1 MNKLKL
7 LLRNINLLNI
17 ILIVSVVLVAGYM
30 VLPMLNIKVKFNPA
44 ISKKIL
50 TTKDETTSESQTQS
64 PSDFLTIAEQNLF
77 HPQRIIPPEKK
88 EEQPLQRPEFV
99 LYGTLVADD
108 ISVAYMEDK
117 KSPRTTPGR
126 GKRQTALKKG
136 DTMSGYTLK
145 EIDPE
150 QVIMVR
156 GEETLIVK
164 IIDPNVK
171 KDREGG
177 STPIPQ
183 AQAISPEQKAL
194 REKAL
199 RATPQ
204 PTRPEQA
211 TTPARKTPYQPNK

>member
-17 ILIVSVVLVAGYM
+17 IMIAFVVLVAGYV
-30 VLPMLNIKVKFNPA
+30 VLPILNIKVKFTPS
-44 ISKKIL
+44 IPKKIS
-50 TTKDETTSESQTQS
+50 TTKEELPPEGQTQS
-64 PSDFLTIAEQNLF
+64 PSDYLIIAEQNLF
-77 HPQRIIPPEKK
+77 HPQRIIPPEKQA
-88 EEQPLQRPEFV
+88 EQPLQKPDFV

-150 QVIMVR
+150 QVIMIR

-177 STPIPQ
+177 STSIPQ

-194 REKAL
+194 REKAQ

-204 PTRPEQA
+204 PTRPEQT
-211 TTPARKTPYQPNK
+211 TTPARKTPFQPNK

>member
-44 ISKKIL
+44 IPKKIL

-164 IIDPNVK
+164 VIDPGVK
-171 KDREGG
+171 KDREG
-177 STPIPQ
+177 SSSPIPQ
-183 AQAISPEQKAL
+183 AQAIFPEQKAL
-194 REKAL
+194 G
-199 RATPQ
+199 ATPQ
-204 PTRPEQA
+204 PIRPEQA
-211 TTPARKTPYQPNK
+211 TAPARRTPYRPNKQ

>member
-17 ILIVSVVLVAGYM
+17 ILIASAVLIANYVVF
-30 VLPMLNIKVKFNPA
+30 PMLDMKVKFTPA
-44 ISKKIL
+44 IPKKIL
-50 TTKDETTSESQTQS
+50 TAKEATPPESQTQS
-64 PSDFLTIAEQNLF
+64 PSDYLIIAEQNLF

-88 EEQPLQRPEFV
+88 EEQPLPKPDFV
-99 LYGTLVADD
+99 LYGTLVAED

-136 DTMSGYTLK
+136 DTLSGYTLK

-150 QVIMVR
+150 QVVMVK

-164 IIDPNVK
+164 VIDPNVK

-177 STPIPQ
+177 STSIPQ
-183 AQAISPEQKAL
+183 AHAIPPQQKAQ
-194 REKAL
+194 
-199 RATPQ
+199 RATP
-204 PTRPEQA
+204 PPPRPEQA
-211 TTPARKTPYQPNK
+211 TTPDRKTPSRPK

>member
-17 ILIVSVVLVAGYM
+17 ILIASVVMVAGYV
-30 VLPMLNIKVKFNPA
+30 VLPMLNIKVKFTPS
-44 ISKKIL
+44 IQKKIS
-50 TTKDETTSESQTQS
+50 TTKEEIPPEGQTQS
-64 PSDFLTIAEQNLF
+64 PSDFLIIAEQNLF
-77 HPQRIIPPEKK
+77 HPQRIIPPEKQ
-88 EEQPLQRPEFV
+88 EEQPLQKPDFV
-99 LYGTLVADD
+99 LYGTLVADN

-136 DTMSGYTLK
+136 DTLSGYTLK

-156 GEETLIVK
+156 GEDTLIVK
-164 IIDPNVK
+164 VMDPNVK

-183 AQAISPEQKAL
+183 AKAISPEQRAL
-194 REKAL
+194 RP
-199 RATPQ
+199 TPQ

-211 TTPARKTPYQPNK
+211 TAPPSRKTPYRPQPPK

>member
-17 ILIVSVVLVAGYM
+17 ILIASAILIAGY
-30 VLPMLNIKVKFNPA
+30 VVFPMFDIKVKFTPA
-44 ISKKIL
+44 TPKKIL
-50 TTKDETTSESQTQS
+50 TTKEETPPEGQTQS
-64 PSDFLTIAEQNLF
+64 PSDFLIIAEQNLF
-77 HPQRIIPPEKK
+77 HPQRIIPPEKQA
-88 EEQPLQRPEFV
+88 EQPLQKPDFV

-150 QVIMVR
+150 QVVMIR

-183 AQAISPEQKAL
+183 AQAIRPEQKAQ
-194 REKAL
+194 

-204 PTRPEQA
+204 PTRPEQT

>member
-1 MNKLKL
+1 
-7 LLRNINLLNI
+7 
-17 ILIVSVVLVAGYM
+17 
-30 VLPMLNIKVKFNPA
+30 
-44 ISKKIL
+44 
-50 TTKDETTSESQTQS
+50 
-64 PSDFLTIAEQNLF
+64 
-77 HPQRIIPPEKK
+77 
-88 EEQPLQRPEFV
+88 LQKPDFV
-99 LYGTLVADD
+99 LYGTLVADN

-136 DTMSGYTLK
+136 DTLSGYTLK

-150 QVIMVR
+150 HVIMVR
-156 GEETLIVK
+156 GEDTLIVK
-164 IIDPNVK
+164 VIDPNVK

-194 REKAL
+194 RP
-199 RATPQ
+199 TPQ

-211 TTPARKTPYQPNK
+211 TAPARKTPYRPK

>member
-7 LLRNINLLNI
+7 LLGNINLLNI
-17 ILIVSVVLVAGYM
+17 IMIAFVVLVAGYV
-30 VLPMLNIKVKFNPA
+30 VLPILNIKVKFTPS
-44 ISKKIL
+44 IPKKIS
-50 TTKDETTSESQTQS
+50 TTKEEIPPEGQTQS
-64 PSDFLTIAEQNLF
+64 PSDYLIIAEQNLF
-77 HPQRIIPPEKK
+77 HPQRIIPPEKQA
-88 EEQPLQRPEFV
+88 EQPLQKPDFV
-99 LYGTLVADD
+99 LYGTLVADH

-156 GEETLIVK
+156 GEDTLIVK
-164 IIDPNVK
+164 VIDPNVK

-194 REKAL
+194 R
-199 RATPQ
+199 ATPQ
-204 PTRPEQA
+204 PTRPGQA

>member
-17 ILIVSVVLVAGYM
+17 ILIAFVVMIAGYVVL
-30 VLPMLNIKVKFNPA
+30 PILNIKVKFTPS
-44 ISKKIL
+44 IQKKIS
-50 TTKDETTSESQTQS
+50 TTKEEIPPEVQTQS
-64 PSDFLTIAEQNLF
+64 PSDFLIIAEQNLF
-77 HPQRIIPPEKK
+77 HPQRIIPPEKQ
-88 EEQPLQRPEFV
+88 EEQPLQKPDFV
-99 LYGTLVADD
+99 LYGTLVADN

-136 DTMSGYTLK
+136 DTLSGYTLK

-150 QVIMVR
+150 QVMMVR
-156 GEETLIVK
+156 GEDTLIVK
-164 IIDPNVK
+164 VMDPNVK

-177 STPIPQ
+177 SSPIPQ
-183 AQAISPEQKAL
+183 AHAISPEQ
-194 REKAL
+194 RIQ
-199 RATPQ
+199 RATSQ

-211 TTPARKTPYQPNK
+211 IAPVRKTPYRPSQPK

>member
-7 LLRNINLLNI
+7 LLKNINLLNI
-17 ILIVSVVLVAGYM
+17 ILIASSILIAGY
-30 VLPMLNIKVKFNPA
+30 VVFPMLDIKVKFTPA
-44 ISKKIL
+44 TPKKTL
-50 TTKDETTSESQTQS
+50 TTKEETPPEGQTQS
-64 PSDFLTIAEQNLF
+64 PSDFLIIAEQNLF
-77 HPQRIIPPEKK
+77 HPQRIIPPEKQA
-88 EEQPLQRPEFV
+88 EQPLQKPDFV

-156 GEETLIVK
+156 GEDTLIVK
-164 IIDPNVK
+164 VIDPNVK

-177 STPIPQ
+177 STSIPQ
-183 AQAISPEQKAL
+183 AQAISPEQ
-194 REKAL
+194 KAL

-211 TTPARKTPYQPNK
+211 TTPARKTPYRPNK

>member
-17 ILIVSVVLVAGYM
+17 ILIAFVILVAGYV
-30 VLPMLNIKVKFNPA
+30 VLPMLNIKVKFIPSIPNKMSTIKEEIPP
-44 ISKKIL
+44 
-50 TTKDETTSESQTQS
+50 EGQTQS
-64 PSDFLTIAEQNLF
+64 PSDFLIIAEQNLF
-77 HPQRIIPPEKK
+77 HPERIIPPGQQ
-88 EEQPLQRPEFV
+88 EEQPLQKPDFV
-99 LYGTLVADD
+99 LYGTLIADN

-136 DTMSGYTLK
+136 DTLSGYTLK

-150 QVIMVR
+150 QVTMVR
-156 GEETLIVK
+156 GEDTLIVK
-164 IIDPNVK
+164 VIDPNVK

-177 STPIPQ
+177 STSIPQ
-183 AQAISPEQKAL
+183 AQALSPEQ
-194 REKAL
+194 RMQ

-204 PTRPEQA
+204 PIRPEQA
-211 TTPARKTPYQPNK
+211 TAPSRRTPYRPR

>member
-17 ILIVSVVLVAGYM
+17 ILIAFVILVAGYV
-30 VLPMLNIKVKFNPA
+30 VLPMLNIKVKFTPS
-44 ISKKIL
+44 IPKKTL
-50 TTKDETTSESQTQS
+50 STKEEIPPEGQAQS
-64 PSDFLTIAEQNLF
+64 PSDFLIIAEQNLF
-77 HPQRIIPPEKK
+77 HPERIIPSEQQ
-88 EEQPLQRPEFV
+88 EEQPLQKPDFV
-99 LYGTLVADD
+99 LYGTLIADN

-136 DTMSGYTLK
+136 DTLSGYTLK

-150 QVIMVR
+150 QVILVR
-156 GEETLIVK
+156 GDETLIVK
-164 IIDPNVK
+164 VIDPNVK

-177 STPIPQ
+177 STSIPQ
-183 AQAISPEQKAL
+183 AQALSPEQQ
-194 REKAL
+194 RIQR

-211 TTPARKTPYQPNK
+211 TAPSRRTPYQPR

>member
-17 ILIVSVVLVAGYM
+17 ILIAFVVLVAGYV
-30 VLPMLNIKVKFNPA
+30 VLPVLNIKVKFTPS

-50 TTKDETTSESQTQS
+50 TTKEEIPPEGQAQS
-64 PSDFLTIAEQNLF
+64 PSDFLIIAEQNLF
-77 HPQRIIPPEKK
+77 HPERIIPSEQQ
-88 EEQPLQRPEFV
+88 EEQPLQKPDFV
-99 LYGTLVADD
+99 LYGTLITDN

-136 DTMSGYTLK
+136 DTLSGYTLK

-150 QVIMVR
+150 QVIMVM
-156 GEETLIVK
+156 GEDTLIVNV
-164 IIDPNVK
+164 IDPNVK

-177 STPIPQ
+177 SSPIPQIPQ
-183 AQAISPEQKAL
+183 AQAIPPEQ
-194 REKAL
+194 RIH
-199 RATPQ
+199 RGTPQ
-204 PTRPEQA
+204 PTLPQQA
-211 TTPARKTPYQPNK
+211 TAPSRRTPYRPR

>member
-17 ILIVSVVLVAGYM
+17 ILIASSILIAGYV
-30 VLPMLNIKVKFNPA
+30 VLPMLDIKVKFTPA
-44 ISKKIL
+44 TPKKIL
-50 TTKDETTSESQTQS
+50 TTIEEIPPEGQTQS
-64 PSDFLTIAEQNLF
+64 PSDFLIIAEQNLF
-77 HPQRIIPPEKK
+77 HPQRIIPPEKQA
-88 EEQPLQRPEFV
+88 EQPLQKPDFV

-150 QVIMVR
+150 QVVMIR

-183 AQAISPEQKAL
+183 AQAISPEQ
-194 REKAL
+194 RAL

-211 TTPARKTPYQPNK
+211 STPARKTPYQPNK

>member
-17 ILIVSVVLVAGYM
+17 ILIASSILIAGY
-30 VLPMLNIKVKFNPA
+30 VVFPMFDIKVKFTPA
-44 ISKKIL
+44 IPKKIL
-50 TTKDETTSESQTQS
+50 TTKEETPPEGQTQS
-64 PSDFLTIAEQNLF
+64 PSDFLIIAEQNLF
-77 HPQRIIPPEKK
+77 HPQRIIPPEKQA
-88 EEQPLQRPEFV
+88 EQPLQKPDFV

-164 IIDPNVK
+164 VLDPSVK

-183 AQAISPEQKAL
+183 AQAVPPGQ
-194 REKAL
+194 KAL

-211 TTPARKTPYQPNK
+211 TAPARKTPYQPNK